1 LKNPIAR
8 RSPLP
13 LLAAVSIAAAIRW
26 TGSAGAAGMQS
37 QTRFFLPDAADSA
50 IVSVKAS
57 GSAVAKIVIVTE
69 AVAVKENAPAATVK
83 RFGEVYSFS
92 PSTIFVVENQPTQ
105 IALWN
110 LQSDDEH
117 DLSIIGPDGRPLM
130 DLRLAPLSITSYV
143 FTFHQRGLLTF
154 RCLIHQPA
162 MSGQIVVAP
171 PGDAE

>member
-1 LKNPIAR
+1 MKDPVAR
-8 RSPLP
+8 YALASPWR
-13 LLAAVSIAAAIRW
+13 AVVIVAMAMLSI
-26 TGSAGAAGMQS
+26 GAALPAAMQGRS
-37 QTRFFLPDAADSA
+37 FLPDAAGSL

-57 GSAVAKIVIVTE
+57 GPAVAKIVIVTD

-92 PSTIFVVENQPTQ
+92 PSVIFVRENQPTR

-117 DLSIIGPDGRPLM
+117 DFSIIGLDGSPLM
-130 DLRLAPLSITSYV
+130 DLQMAPLSITSYV

-154 RCLIHQPA
+154 RCLLHQPA
-162 MSGQIVVAP
+162 MSGQIVVTP
-171 PGDAE
+171 PEDPE